1 MSEQNGRSW
10 WDDGA
15 RRVLSREA
23 CEEIAARVQRFAS
36 GGGSTGVTI
45 TSWWNGELR
54 WGRNEVTLASDRRSV
69 VVEIERTRLGGPQA
83 AGTASC
89 NQLDDESLR
98 AAVRAAE
105 WAAGLENPTRR
116 PPLTPQQPDL
126 ALPETRIWSDTTH
139 DVPATARGEVARAMI
154 EPAAREGMLSAGYLE
169 VRTQSVAQFGG
180 RETYRSH
187 PLTTQP
193 LYAAATQA
201 QCSLTV
207 RNRAGNASG
216 WAGAS
221 SYDWNALATG
231 ELAARALEKCRSSAD
246 PVAIEPGRYT
256 VILEPQA
263 VHDLIQPMFRPMEQ
277 REHNEAFPSYPF
289 HLGMDEALG
298 IGRTKLGRPIMDRRL
313 SITHDPA
320 DPLQGVLPFNGRGD
334 PYRPITL
341 VENGVITALAF
352 DRYYA
357 AGRLNEQQPLP
368 FAGAYRMTGGD
379 TSVEEMI
386 RSTRRG
392 LLVTRLSNVRIL
404 DLSSMLCAGHTRDG
418 LWLIENGRI
427 SRPVRNF
434 RFVESSLVA
443 LNSIEQIGPA
453 VPVFHPARD
462 PAHAALH
469 SAIVP
474 ALKVRDFSFTSS
486 VDAI

>member
-1 MSEQNGRSW
+1 
-10 WDDGA
+10 
-15 RRVLSREA
+15 
-23 CEEIAARVQRFAS
+23 
-36 GGGSTGVTI
+36 
-45 TSWWNGELR
+45 
-54 WGRNEVTLASDRRSV
+54 
-69 VVEIERTRLGGPQA
+69 
-83 AGTASC
+83 
-89 NQLDDESLR
+89 
-98 AAVRAAE
+98 
-105 WAAGLENPTRR
+105 
-116 PPLTPQQPDL
+116 
-126 ALPETRIWSDTTH
+126 
-139 DVPATARGEVARAMI
+139 
-154 EPAAREGMLSAGYLE
+154 
-169 VRTQSVAQFGG
+169 
-180 RETYRSH
+180 
-187 PLTTQP
+187 
-193 LYAAATQA
+193 
-201 QCSLTV
+201 LTV

>member
-1 MSEQNGRSW
+1 MSERLGSSW

-23 CEEIAARVQRFAS
+23 CVEIAERVQRFAS
-36 GGGSTGVTI
+36 GDGLTGVVI

-54 WGRNEVTLASDRRSV
+54 WGRNQATLASDRRSV
-69 VVEIERTRLGGPQA
+69 TIDIERSRIGSPQA
-83 AGTASC
+83 SGTASC

-105 WAAGLENPTRR
+105 WAASLGV
-116 PPLTPQQPDL
+116 PPGRHALTPERPDH
-126 ALPETRIWSDTTH
+126 ALPETRIWSDATH
-139 DVPATARGEVARAMI
+139 DLPAAARGEVARAMI
-154 EPAAREGMLSAGYLE
+154 EPAAGEGMLSAGYLE
-169 VRTQSVAQFGG
+169 VRAQSVARLGTRIEHRLRAPHTKQ
-180 RETYRSH
+180 
-187 PLTTQP
+187 

-201 QCSLTV
+201 QCSTTV

-216 WAGAS
+216 WAGGS
-221 SYDWNALATG
+221 SYDWSALAPD
-231 ELAARALEKCRSSAD
+231 ELAARALEKCRSSVD

-263 VHDLIQPMFRPMEQ
+263 VHDLLQPLLAYTDR
-277 REHNEAFPSYPF
+277 RSNESPSPPYPF
-289 HLGMDEALG
+289 YLGPDEVLG
-298 IGRTKLGRPIMDRRL
+298 IGRSKLGLPLIDRRL
-313 SITHDPA
+313 SITHDPT
-320 DPLQGVLPFNGRGD
+320 DPLQGVIPFHGED
-334 PYRPITL
+334 PHRPFTL
-341 VENGVITALAF
+341 FENGVLTALSF
-352 DRYYA
+352 GRDY
-357 AGRLNEQQPLP
+357 GLERLNEERPLP
-368 FAGAYRMTGGD
+368 FSGSYRMSGGD

-392 LLVTRLSNVRIL
+392 LLVTRLSNVRVL
-404 DLSSMLCAGHTRDG
+404 DSGSLLCSGHTRDG

-443 LNSIEQIGPA
+443 LNQVEQIGPA
-453 VPVFHPARD
+453 VPVFHPVRQ
-462 PAHAALH
+462 PERGLLH